1 MYTLDEEIALDKNK
15 KHDIEVVIDR
25 LVMKET
31 LGHRLTDSVETAL
44 RLSDGFVTIAVE
56 DGEELPFSEK
66 FACNV
71 CGISYPEISPRLF
84 SFNNPHGACPQCG
97 GLGTT
102 MYLDPDLIVPNRS
115 LSLREGAIVPWEKKN
130 SVYHFQML
138 DALVN
143 HYNFDIYTPFEKLPP
158 RSRTSSSSARG
169 KKRSIS
175 ISSATA
181 ASSSIPVP
189 SRGSSRTSTAATTRP
204 IPRRSARRSPAS

>member
-1 MYTLDEEIALDKNK
+1 MYTLDEEIGLDKNK
-15 KHDIEVVIDR
+15 KHYIEVVIDR
-25 LVMKET
+25 LVMKE
-31 LGHRLTDSVETAL
+31 GIAHRLTDSVETAL
-44 RLSDGFVTIAVE
+44 GFPTVLSLSPSKT
-56 DGEELPFSEK
+56 GEELPFSEK

-143 HYNFDIYTPFEKLPP
+143 HYSFDIYTPFEKLPQEIQTRHP
-158 RSRTSSSSARG
+158 VRLRG
-169 KKRSIS
+169 
-175 ISSATA
+175 
-181 ASSSIPVP
+181 
-189 SRGSSRTSTAATTRP
+189 
-204 IPRRSARRSPAS
+204 